1 MTMPTTNAT
10 QGIPRNRKSYGFSFP
25 ESEQRRRD
33 SILRASWMRIVAPF
47 TCRPSPRS
55 PWDEAATGDVTPW
68 KPVIEPVRNAI
79 ASALFIGN
87 ERQIQETVDAACAFC
102 EELKADFRSMVP
114 AKEEESIV
122 ALAMDE
128 TQVEG
133 PANEAEMAL
142 VKSPDCPAT
151 ADKAVQPLERQYE
164 RLGALIRKCRNA
176 ARQTSSPMAQRV
188 AR

>member
-1 MTMPTTNAT
+1 MPSTNAT
-10 QGIPRNRKSYGFSFP
+10 QGIPRKRNHFNFSFP
-25 ESEQRRRD
+25 EPEARRRD
-33 SILRASWMRIVAPF
+33 SLVRAAWMRIVAPF
-47 TCRPSPRS
+47 SCRPSPRS

-68 KPVIEPVRNAI
+68 KPVTDPIRNAI
-79 ASALFIGN
+79 AAALFNGDDAKT
-87 ERQIQETVDAACAFC
+87 QETVDAACAFC

-142 VKSPDCPAT
+142 VKNPDCPAT

-176 ARQTSSPMAQRV
+176 ARQTSSPVAQRV